1 MSSISND
8 FADYFGAWALIA
20 GASEGLGE
28 AYAREIAKNGINII
42 LVARRK
48 KLLEKLC
55 SEISHDYQ
63 VETKGIQLDLASAD
77 ILNEIK
83 VETKNIY

>member
-8 FADYFGAWALIA
+8 FANYFGPWALIA

-28 AYAREIAKNGINII
+28 AFAREIASKGINII

-48 KLLEKLC
+48 DLLEKLC

-63 VETKGIQLDLASAD
+63 VKTKA
-77 ILNEIK
+77 
-83 VETKNIY
+83 